1 MLELR
6 SSYQLEDELIIM
18 ATDQTLQE
26 YEAIRRSGKTN
37 MMEKGTVQRIA
48 YECDYHSLV
57 MYIEDHDNV
66 KYMEMAEMAAKLYRG
81 EDLHLVDPVP
91 DEITFEVSL

>member
-1 MLELR
+1 
-6 SSYQLEDELIIM
+6 M

-26 YEAIRRSGKTN
+26 FEAIRRSGKTN
-37 MMEKGTVQRIA
+37 MLEKGTVQKIA

-57 MYIEDHDNV
+57 TYIEDYDNV
-66 KYMEMAEMAAKLYRG
+66 KYLEMAEMAAKLYER

-91 DEITFEVSL
+91 EEITFEVSL

>member
-1 MLELR
+1 
-6 SSYQLEDELIIM
+6 M
-18 ATDQTLQE
+18 ATDKTLQQ

-37 MMEKGTVQRIA
+37 MLEKGTVQKIA

-57 MYIEDHDNV
+57 MYIEDYDNV
-66 KYMEMAEMAAKLYRG
+66 KYLEMAEMAAKLYEG

-91 DEITFEVSL
+91 EEITFEVSL

>member
-1 MLELR
+1 
-6 SSYQLEDELIIM
+6 M

-37 MMEKGTVQRIA
+37 MMDKGTVQRIA
-48 YECDYHSLV
+48 FECDYHSLV
-57 MYIEDHDNV
+57 TYIEDHSANE
-66 KYMEMAEMAAKLYRG
+66 YMEMAEMAAKLYRG

>member
-1 MLELR
+1 
-6 SSYQLEDELIIM
+6 M

-26 YEAIRRSGKTN
+26 FEAIRRTGKTN
-37 MMEKGTVQRIA
+37 MLEKGTVQKIA

-57 MYIEDHDNV
+57 TYIEDHDNV
-66 KYMEMAEMAAKLYRG
+66 KYLEMAEMAAKLYRG

>member
-1 MLELR
+1 
-6 SSYQLEDELIIM
+6 M

-37 MMEKGTVQRIA
+37 MLDKRTVQKIA
-48 YECDYHSLV
+48 FECDYHSLV
-57 MYIEDHDNV
+57 AYIENEDHDNV
-66 KYMEMAEMAAKLYRG
+66 KYLEMAEMAAKLYRG

-91 DEITFEVSL
+91 EEITFEVSL